1 MGRILSSTPILDT
14 AVLPSRPEHAM
25 TCQPARSTRIVATIG
40 PACRP
45 PAVLDALLEAGVN
58 VCRINGSHGDP
69 ASIALD
75 VTRIREAA
83 ARVGRRV
90 AILLDLQGPK
100 IRTGPASRPVKLA
113 AGERLELVMDPT
125 LQATAHRVGCTWPN
139 LVHDLEVG
147 ARVLFADGA
156 LEAVVEDV
164 QPRARPPF
172 VGMRMRYGGELGGHK
187 GINLPDLSLS
197 APCLTPKDKLDLAAG
212 VKAGVDYV
220 ALSFVRQPDDIA
232 QLRAELSRLGRED
245 MPVCAKIEKPQA
257 LEQLDGI
264 LAQVE
269 AVMVA
274 RGDLGVEIELE
285 RVPVVQK
292 RIIAAANRAGV
303 LVITATQM
311 LESMISAPRPTRA
324 EATDVAN
331 AILDGT
337 DAVMLSGET
346 AAGAWP
352 LRAVQAMDRLARAAE
367 TSSYLPRPPLE
378 QLPSIPG
385 VGSTV
390 ARAACFAVREQPRPL
405 IVFTWSGF
413 SAIVASKS
421 RPPCRLYAL
430 TPCESTADK
439 LALAWGVTP
448 LLVPEVRDGTTNMIA
463 AGEQALLDAGLLQ
476 PGDEV
481 VVMAG
486 RTHTRGS
493 TNMMTVER
501 VGLDPD

>member
-1 MGRILSSTPILDT
+1 MSCAP
-14 AVLPSRPEHAM
+14 
-25 TCQPARSTRIVATIG
+25 QRSTRIVATVG
-40 PACRP
+40 PACREP
-45 PAVLDALLEAGVN
+45 SVLDALLAAGVD

-69 ASIALD
+69 DSIKAD
-75 VTRIREAA
+75 VARIRAAA
-83 ARVGRRV
+83 ARVKRRV
-90 AILLDLQGPK
+90 GILLDLQGPK
-100 IRTGPASRPVKLA
+100 IRTGPASEPIRLA
-113 AGERLELVMDPT
+113 AGDLLELVMDPE
-125 LQATAHRVGCTWPN
+125 LTASPGRVGCTWTT
-139 LVHDLEVG
+139 LAQDLEPG

-156 LEAVVEDV
+156 LEAVVESVALD
-164 QPRARPPF
+164 AAPP
-172 VGMRMRYGGELGGHK
+172 VATLRMRYGGALGGHK
-187 GINLPDLSLS
+187 GINLPDLALS
-197 APCLTPKDKLDLAAG
+197 APCLTPKDFEDLAAG
-212 VKAGVDYV
+212 VEAGVDYV
-220 ALSFVRQPDDIA
+220 ALSFVRRGEDIER
-232 QLRAELSRLGRED
+232 LRGELARLGRED
-245 MPVCAKIEKPQA
+245 MPICAKIEKPQA
-257 LEQLDGI
+257 LDQLDEI
-264 LAQVE
+264 LARVE

-285 RVPVVQK
+285 RVPMVQK

-311 LESMISAPRPTRA
+311 LESMMSAPRPTRA
-324 EATDVAN
+324 EATDVVN

-367 TSSYLPRPPLE
+367 ASEHLPRPPLE
-378 QLPSIPG
+378 DLPSVPG

-390 ARAACFAVREQPRPL
+390 ARAACFAVREHPRPL
-405 IVFTWSGF
+405 VVFTWSGF

-421 RPPCRLYAL
+421 RPPCQLFAL
-430 TPCESTADK
+430 TPCEATADK

-448 LLVPEVRDGTTNMIA
+448 LVVPEVRDGTSNMIA
-463 AGEQALLDAGLLQ
+463 AGEQALMDAGMLE

-481 VVMAG
+481 VILAG

-501 VGLDPD
+501 LGS

>member
-1 MGRILSSTPILDT
+1 
-14 AVLPSRPEHAM
+14 M
-25 TCQPARSTRIVATIG
+25 TCSTHRSTRIVATIG
-40 PACRP
+40 PASRP
-45 PAVLDALLEAGVN
+45 QVVLDALLEAGVD

-69 ASIALD
+69 ASIRVD
-75 VTRIREAA
+75 VARIRAA
-83 ARVGRRV
+83 AVRVGRRV
-90 AILLDLQGPK
+90 GVLLDLQGPK
-100 IRTGPASRPVKLA
+100 IRTGPAPQPITLA
-113 AGERLELVMDPT
+113 AGDPLELVMDPD
-125 LQATAHRVGCTWPN
+125 LTASPGRIGCTWPT
-139 LVHDLEVG
+139 LADDLEIG

-156 LEAVVEDV
+156 LEAVVEGIEP
-164 QPRARPPF
+164 QASPP
-172 VGMRMRYGGELGGHK
+172 VAVLRMVYGGELGGHK
-187 GINLPDLSLS
+187 GINLPDLALS
-197 APCLTPKDKLDLAAG
+197 APCLTSKDLRDLAAG
-212 VKAGVDYV
+212 VDAGVDYV
-220 ALSFVRQPDDIA
+220 ALSFVRQADDID
-232 QLRAELSRLGRED
+232 QLRAELARLGRED

-257 LEQLDGI
+257 LEQLPAI
-264 LAQVE
+264 LERVE

-285 RVPVVQK
+285 RVPMVQK

-311 LESMISAPRPTRA
+311 LESMMSAPRPTRA
-324 EATDVAN
+324 EATDVVN

-352 LRAVQAMDRLARAAE
+352 LRTVQAMDRLARAAE
-367 TSSYLPRPPLE
+367 GSDYLPRPPLE
-378 QLPSIPG
+378 ELPSIAG
-385 VGSTV
+385 IGSTV

-405 IVFTWSGF
+405 VVFTWSGF

-421 RPPCRLYAL
+421 RPPCRLFAL

-448 LLVPEVRDGTTNMIA
+448 LVVPEVRDGTSRMIA
-463 AGEQALLDAGLLQ
+463 VGEKSLVDAGLLA

-481 VVMAG
+481 VILAG

-493 TNMMTVER
+493 SNMMTVER
-501 VGLDPD
+501 LGT